1 MDRGS
6 DWDQA
11 CGHRDRG
18 GRGAM
23 RPLRLSELPSWSP
36 WPARL
41 LGLDGFSQPRRDV
54 DKIEAEY
61 NQDKWLSC
69 LRAFEDSRGTM
80 DARALRLFGY
90 GGNSRQRRAGV
101 YRGRLVSASVE
112 TLLGAYDEILAD
124 AMAASIGGSRTVVEL
139 GASFGQIMWG
149 LAQRFPDRQYRGGEY
164 SANAVALAGKLY
176 ANGPDIKVQRLNFY
190 DDAYEVLEQAE
201 GPVTVFTSQAIEQ
214 IPSAA
219 HIVDVLGKYRD
230 KIVSVF
236 HLEPS
241 YELYDDS
248 LIGLMR
254 RRYIEL
260 NDYNRDLVGALQGR
274 KDVQVLRLEPEVIG
288 WNPFNALALIH
299 WTFRKG

>member
-1 MDRGS
+1 
-6 DWDQA
+6 
-11 CGHRDRG
+11 
-18 GRGAM
+18 M
-23 RPLRLSELPSWSP
+23 RPLRLAELPQWSP

-41 LGLDGFSQPRRDV
+41 LGLDGFQAPHRDV

-61 NQDKWLSC
+61 NQDKWLKC

-90 GGNSRQRRAGV
+90 GGNPRQLRAGI
-101 YRGRLVSASVE
+101 YRGRLVSASVA
-112 TLLGAYDEILAD
+112 TLLDAYDDILAD
-124 AMAASIGGSRTVVEL
+124 AMAAAIAGSHTVVEL
-139 GASFGQIMWG
+139 GASFGQVMAG
-149 LAQRFPDRQYRGGEY
+149 LAQRFPDRKYRGGEY
-164 SANAVALAGKLY
+164 SENAVALAAKLY
-176 ANGPDIKVQRLNFY
+176 ADGPDIKVGRLNFY
-190 DDAYEVLEQAE
+190 DDAYDVLEQAE

-219 HIVDVLGKYRD
+219 HIVDVLAKYRD

-241 YELYDDS
+241 YELYGDS

-260 NDYNRDLVGALQGR
+260 NDYNRDLVGVLQGR
-274 KDVQVLRLEPEVIG
+274 ADVRILRLEPEVIG
-288 WNPFNALALIH
+288 WNPFNALVLLN
-299 WTFRKG
+299 WTFRRD

>member
-1 MDRGS
+1 MTRETGSARG
-6 DWDQA
+6 
-11 CGHRDRG
+11 CEGGHRHLHA
-18 GRGAM
+18 AM
-23 RPLRLSELPSWSP
+23 RPLRLSELPAWSP

-41 LGLDGFSQPRRDV
+41 LGLDRFQVPKRDV

-61 NQDKWLSC
+61 NRDKWLKC
-69 LRAFEDSRGTM
+69 LEAFRDSRGTM

-90 GGNSRQRRAGV
+90 GGNARQLRAGV
-101 YRGRLVSASVE
+101 HRGRLVTATVE
-112 TLLGAYDEILAD
+112 ALLDAYDEMLAD
-124 AMAASIGGSRTVVEL
+124 AMAASIAGSRTVVEL

-149 LAQRFPDRQYRGGEY
+149 LAQRFPDRAYRGGEY
-164 SANAVALAGKLY
+164 SENAVALAKELY
-176 ANGPDIKVQRLNFY
+176 AKGPDIAVGRLDFY
-190 DDAYEVLEQAE
+190 DDAYEVLERAE

-219 HIVDVLGKYRD
+219 HIIDVLAKYRD

-248 LIGLMR
+248 LLGLMR
-254 RRYIEL
+254 RRYIEI

-274 KDVQVLRLEPEVIG
+274 GDVRILRLEPEVIG
-288 WNPFNALALIH
+288 WNPFNALALVQ
-299 WTFRKG
+299 WTFRRG